1 MLRAVVAAG
10 RVSMSSVYEVD
21 QGHVNPFLDPNTMTE
36 EQLMNKMAELD
47 KKIAAANRAG
57 AGFQTMDQ
65 LWALREM
72 LGREFTERS
81 IAKFSNKDKGKDN
94 FDDYLS
100 IG

>member
-1 MLRAVVAAG
+1 
-10 RVSMSSVYEVD
+10 MSSTGYDVD
-21 QGHVNPFLDPNTMTE
+21 LGQVNPFFESKGLTE
-36 EQLMNKMAELD
+36 EQLLSKMSELD

-57 AGFQTMDQ
+57 AGFDVMDQ

-81 IAKFSNKDKGKDN
+81 IAKFGTDKKDKDD
-94 FDDYLS
+94 FDDILS

>member
-1 MLRAVVAAG
+1 
-10 RVSMSSVYEVD
+10 MSNLYDID
-21 QGHVNPFLDPNTMTE
+21 QGHVNPFFDAKDLTE
-36 EQLMNKMAELD
+36 EQLLTKMTELD

-81 IAKFSNKDKGKDN
+81 VAKFGNKDKDKGD

>member
-1 MLRAVVAAG
+1 MDAG
-10 RVSMSSVYEVD
+10 KVFMSNNAYDID
-21 QGHVNPFLDPNTMTE
+21 QAHVNPFFDAHGLTD
-36 EQLMNKMAELD
+36 EQLLSKMTELD

-57 AGFQTMDQ
+57 AGFQTMEQ

-81 IAKFSNKDKGKDN
+81 VIKFGKKDSGQDDFDN
-94 FDDYLS
+94 YLS